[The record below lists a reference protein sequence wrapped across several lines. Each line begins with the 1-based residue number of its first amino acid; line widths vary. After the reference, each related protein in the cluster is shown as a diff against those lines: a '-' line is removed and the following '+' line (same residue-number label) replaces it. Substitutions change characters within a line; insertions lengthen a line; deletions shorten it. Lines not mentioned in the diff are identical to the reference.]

1 VGKGLTAGACDA
13 AGAEVLRGRV
23 GMSFGDEGKNE
34 EGVRERALVGRERAR
49 RLIYRRDEGEGR

>member
-1 VGKGLTAGACDA
+1 LTAGACDA